1 MNRKIYM
8 QINVKC
14 IKNPLHSILYA
25 AFPIGKPRL
34 KRNHAMLRKRNNWKP
49 FEPKTKILRYYLT
62 LL

>member
-1 MNRKIYM
+1 MNRKAYM

-14 IKNPLHSILYA
+14 IKNLLHSILYA

-34 KRNHAMLRKRNNWKP
+34 KRNHDMLRKRNYWKP
-49 FEPKTKILRYYLT
+49 FEPNTKILRYYLT